1 MGNCKKQDRKRP
13 ELDINELFKIIKF
26 ESKQFQKTSRE
37 IEGLLKTSKEL
48 MQRLLT
54 AKNNGSLNG
63 NTFFNVAATP
73 PAAVAL
79 SPIPAAPTP
88 VTPLIQIIV
97 KDIARI
103 ARQIRIKQAERRRS
117 LVLAVAIATGLRET
131 NLSEENEGVAFAGL
145 FSQIGNIA
153 RINSELRALRDELNA
168 DIVLLLGIT
177 AG

>member
-1 MGNCKKQDRKRP
+1 MGNSKKQDRKRP

-48 MQRLLT
+48 MQQLLT

-63 NTFFNVAATP
+63 NIFFNVAATS
-73 PAAVAL
+73 PAPVA
-79 SPIPAAPTP
+79 AAPTP
-88 VTPLIQIIV
+88 VTPLIQIIA

-103 ARQIRIKQAERRRS
+103 ARQIRIKRAERRRS
-117 LVLAVAIATGLRET
+117 LVLATTIAIGLRET
-131 NLSEENEGVAFAGL
+131 GLSEENEGVAFAGL

-168 DIVLLLGIT
+168 DIVLLLGII
-177 AG
+177 G